1 MRWRR
6 IALGVLYWLAVL
18 VISLVIVFCLV
29 LLFESLDDAGVD
41 QGSVVLPSSPLLRH

>member
-6 IALGVLYWLAVL
+6 IALGALYWLAVL

-29 LLFESLDDAGVD
+29 LLFESLDDAGIN
-41 QGSVVLPSSPLLRH
+41 QGSVVLLRL